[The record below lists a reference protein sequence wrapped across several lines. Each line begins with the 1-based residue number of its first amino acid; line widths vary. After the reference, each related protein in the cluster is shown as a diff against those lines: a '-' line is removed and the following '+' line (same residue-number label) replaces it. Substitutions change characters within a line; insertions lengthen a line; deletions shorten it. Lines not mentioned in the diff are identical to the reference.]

1 MSYSSF
7 DAASR
12 GAPAAT
18 ITNEDAPLLIKPAS
32 HEALIEEATC
42 STHMSS
48 SVSQRDLFDPPYD
61 KICGC
66 GGDLSARATF

>member
-48 SVSQRDLFDPPYD
+48 SVSQRDLFDPLSTRSVAA
-61 KICGC
+61 